1 MPPRNHGGPK
11 LPRELLD
18 RIGASAPSDRN
29 GRSRNAVTSRKDR
42 RKAERVQKRAVHRPQ
57 SRGPRFSRP
66 AAEESQSEDED
77 DSPPP
82 PPPKSKPAARDAEQ
96 KTPKPILKQP
106 ETTAKSETKKAGKE
120 KEPGKDSRKEKKQRD
135 ASPPATKKVS
145 KRLQERLDEDDAEIK
160 ALEKKLGMKGK
171 KMPKAFEDDGLADLL
186 DGIDDELDF
195 AVSGKR
201 KRTAE
206 DDEWLKSKRRKAGG
220 TLTREESV
228 SDTGSDEEGWKDD
241 ELEDGLDDEGLE
253 DSEEEDDIEG
263 DGEEGDFSGLSGD
276 EDEAD
281 EVDEDLE
288 DEEMDDDDGSEDM
301 DDEESEEIQQPKV
314 RENPYLPPVS
324 AEAKPT
330 GKYIPPSMRG
340 PPTSDAELM
349 TRLRRQTQGLLN
361 RLSEANLITILKDVE
376 QLYSN
381 NPRQYVTSTLIDIL
395 LGLICDRTTLQDT
408 FLILHAGFIAAVY
421 KVVGMDFGAQL
432 VERFVSE
439 FDKQYS
445 SFNEETSGKET
456 TNLMSLMAELY
467 NFQAIGSNLVF
478 DYIRLFLE
486 ELKEINTELLLRLV
500 RLSGPQL
507 RQDDPSALK
516 DIVIR
521 LQKAVAKAGESNLS
535 VRSKFMV
542 ETINNLKNN
551 RMKTGVAASAITSE
565 HTTRMKKTLGS
576 LNNRN
581 IKASEPLRIG
591 LKDIMDTEK
600 KGKWWL
606 VGASWRNETEENA
619 VEDKTPQE
627 KQKTAKVEPEEII
640 ESGTTDLMQLAKES
654 RMNTDIRRAIFMSIM
669 SASDYKDAHLR
680 LTKLRLKKSQ
690 ELEIPK
696 VLIHCAGAEQ
706 SYNPYYTLIARRL
719 CSEKQLKKAFQFSLW
734 DLFKR
739 MGENE
744 DGDDMDVDDEDGE
757 EALTTRKIVN
767 LGKMFGTLVA
777 ESGQPI
783 TVLKTLNFAYLRPKT
798 KAFVEVLLST
808 VILRSQKKA
817 SGGRDEKALLDIV
830 MVTKDAPQMARG
842 LQYFFKKKVSRAE
855 AGASKAEQETIRWG
869 ARAAFCR
876 VRTDSR
882 SRPDAPRGT
891 RFRPYR
897 SCPSAVTPVFDSLF
911 LPHLFHPSSPAMFKH
926 LIPKTTTRSFAR
938 PLAAPRSAFR
948 HTSSTFYLVDRS
960 KRGYAT
966 EAPEKDLVII
976 GGGVAGYVAAIKAG
990 QAGLSVACIEKRGSL
1005 GGTCLNVGCIPSKSL
1020 LNNSHLYH
1028 QILHDSKHRGIE
1040 VGEVKLNLEQMMK
1053 AKDQSVSG
1061 LTKGIEFLFKKNNV
1075 EYIKGTGAFQDEHTV
1090 KVNLLEGGETAVR
1103 GKNII
1108 IATGSEAT
1116 PFPGMTIDEEKVI
1129 TSTGA
1134 IALKQV
1140 PNKMV
1145 VIGGG
1150 IIGLEMASV
1159 WSRLGADVTVVEF
1172 LGQIGGPGMDV
1183 EISKATEKILKKQGI
1198 KFKTGTKVS
1207 SGEVHS
1213 AGVKVAVEAAK
1224 GGKEETLDADVVLV
1238 AIGRRPYTQGLGIEN
1253 VGIETD
1259 DRGRLVIDHEYRTK
1273 LPHVRVIGDCTFGP
1287 MLAHKAEEEAVAAIE
1302 YITKNYGHVNYG
1314 VIPSVMYTH
1323 PEVAWVGQNEA
1334 ELKQA
1339 GINYKVGTFP
1349 FSANSRAKTNLDTE
1363 GLVKFLADKETDR
1376 ILGVHIVGPNAGEM
1390 IAEAGLAIE
1399 YGASSEDVARVC
1411 HAHPTLSEA
1420 FKEAAL
1426 NTYDKAIHY

>member
-1 MPPRNHGGPK
+1 MRSRNHGGPK

-29 GRSRNAVTSRKDR
+29 GRGRNAVTSRKDR
-42 RKAERVQKRAVHRPQ
+42 RKAEREQNRVAHRPKP
-57 SRGPRFSRP
+57 RGSRFSGT
-66 AAEESQSEDED
+66 AAGESQSEDDD

-82 PPPKSKPAARDAEQ
+82 PPKSKSRAIARDADRNA
-96 KTPKPILKQP
+96 PKSILKQP
-106 ETTAKSETKKAGKE
+106 VPAAKLDMKKVSKE
-120 KEPGKDSRKEKKQRD
+120 KDSKKEKKQRD
-135 ASPPATKKVS
+135 ASPPPTKKVS
-145 KRLQERLDEDDAEIK
+145 KRVQERLDEDEAEIA
-160 ALEKKLGMKGK
+160 ALEKKLGLKGKK
-171 KMPKAFEDDGLADLL
+171 KMPKDFEDDGLADLL

-201 KRTAE
+201 KRSAE
-206 DDEWLKSKRRKAGG
+206 DDEWLKNKRRKAGG
-220 TLTREESV
+220 TLTREESM
-228 SDTGSDEEGWKDD
+228 SDDSSHEEGWEDEELGDSAGDEDLGDSEEEED
-241 ELEDGLDDEGLE
+241 ELED
-253 DSEEEDDIEG
+253 
-263 DGEEGDFSGLSGD
+263 DGEEDEFSGFSGD
-276 EDEAD
+276 ESEAGLGNQDLEGD
-281 EVDEDLE
+281 EVDD
-288 DEEMDDDDGSEDM
+288 DEVSEDF
-301 DDEESEEIQQPKV
+301 DDEEAEGEQQPKP
-314 RENPYLPPVS
+314 RENPYLPPIS
-324 AEAKPT
+324 AEVKPA

-361 RLSEANLITILKDVE
+361 HVE
-376 QLYSN
+376 QLYLN

-439 FDKQYS
+439 FDKQYK
-445 SFNEETSGKET
+445 SFNDETSGKET
-456 TNLMSLMAELY
+456 TNLMSLMAEMY
-467 NFQAIGSNLVF
+467 NFQVIGSNLVF
-478 DYIRLFLE
+478 DYIRLFLG
-486 ELKEINTELLLRLV
+486 ELKEINTEFLLRLV

-516 DIVIR
+516 DIVIL
-521 LQKAVAKAGESNLS
+521 LQKAVTKAGESNLS
-535 VRSKFMV
+535 VRTKFMV

-551 RMKTGVAASAITSE
+551 RMKTGVATSTITSE

-619 VEDKTPQE
+619 GEDKTAKE
-627 KQKTAKVEPEEII
+627 KQKAAKIEPEDII
-640 ESGTTDLMQLAKES
+640 ESGTTDLLQLAKEQ

-680 LTKLRLKKSQ
+680 LMKLRLKKSQ

-696 VLIHCAGAEQ
+696 VLIHCSGAEQ

-744 DGDDMDVDDEDGE
+744 DGDDMDLDEEDGGE
-757 EALTTRKIVN
+757 TLTTRKIVN

-777 ESGQPI
+777 EGGQPI

-798 KAFVEVLLST
+798 EAFVEVLLST
-808 VILRSQKKA
+808 VILRSQKKSTGA
-817 SGGRDEKALLDIV
+817 RDEKTLLDIV

-855 AGASKAEQETIRWG
+855 VGASKAEQETIRWG
-869 ARAAFCR
+869 AGVAFDGL
-876 VRTDSR
+876 T
-882 SRPDAPRGT
+882 
-891 RFRPYR
+891 
-897 SCPSAVTPVFDSLF
+897 
-911 LPHLFHPSSPAMFKH
+911 H

-948 HTSSTFYLVDRS
+948 QTSSTFFLVDRS

-1040 VGEVKLNLEQMMK
+1040 VGDVKLNLEQMMK
-1053 AKDQSVSG
+1053 AKEQSVSG

-1172 LGQIGGPGMDV
+1172 LGQIGGPGMDA
-1183 EISKATEKILKKQGI
+1183 EISKNIEKILKKQGI

-1207 SGEVHS
+1207 SGEVNS

-1273 LPHVRVIGDCTFGP
+1273 VPHIRVIGDCTFGP
-1287 MLAHKAEEEAVAAIE
+1287 MLAHKAEEEAVAAVE
-1302 YITKNYGHVNYG
+1302 YITKNYGHVNYN

-1339 GINYKVGTFP
+1339 GINYKVGSFP

-1363 GLVKFLADKETDR
+1363 GVVKFLADKETDR